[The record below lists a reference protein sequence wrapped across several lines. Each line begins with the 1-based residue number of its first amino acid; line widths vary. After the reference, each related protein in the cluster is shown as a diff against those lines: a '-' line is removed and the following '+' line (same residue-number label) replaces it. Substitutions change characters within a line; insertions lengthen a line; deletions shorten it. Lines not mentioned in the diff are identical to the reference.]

1 MGKGNRNRNDRYEDV
16 YSMSGN
22 GAAVKAPRTGAKK
35 DRTSALLIAVIAV
48 LLLSALVIYIF
59 SDSGVLE
66 RNTVYVSSENFE
78 VTGTMLPYYE
88 NLAYSS
94 AFEQYYSL
102 YYNYVYAGDATQAY
116 NAVAQ
121 MMSAYTLNDFFDSA
135 IATSKELVAL
145 AEEATAKGVKLD
157 AEELAE
163 IEDTLKSS
171 SAASLGTGVKKKD
184 LRAALKLQA
193 LAVKYIDILDK
204 EIEDG
209 VTEESILEYVNKH
222 KEDYYKADILKYELS
237 AEAKKYTDTVEYVR
251 VEKLIDEYA
260 EKLAAATSAEDF
272 KKLVIEFEVEK
283 GFDKNFDLNKG
294 SIETPDEEIIETAKK
309 NLVENIYKAVVE
321 GETFVSTLTDNATYA
336 EPLEAVANNLYATCT
351 SAVANL
357 DETENYVLE
366 KDDEALAWI
375 SDEETKALDTKL
387 VEDKTEDKYAK
398 TVYMMIKP
406 MYLDESDTKDVA
418 HILIKAAEKTATAEQ
433 KAAAKEKADKVLA
446 EYKAGELTLEA
457 FETLAET
464 YNEDSGCVY
473 EGVTK
478 GQMVKPFE
486 DWTFD
491 AARKVGDTGVV
502 ETEFG
507 YHVMYFVGEGG
518 KAYYAKALDAYV
530 AEEYEDRVD
539 ALVEEYVTLNDK
551 AIAKKTQVA
560 DDTTAA

>member
-1 MGKGNRNRNDRYEDV
+1 
-16 YSMSGN
+16 
-22 GAAVKAPRTGAKK
+22 
-35 DRTSALLIAVIAV
+35 
-48 LLLSALVIYIF
+48 
-59 SDSGVLE
+59 
-66 RNTVYVSSENFE
+66 
-78 VTGTMLPYYE
+78 
-88 NLAYSS
+88 
-94 AFEQYYSL
+94 
-102 YYNYVYAGDATQAY
+102 GDATQAY

-121 MMSAYTLNDFFDSA
+121 MMSVYTLNDFFDSA
-135 IATSKELVAL
+135 ISTSKELVAL

-184 LRAALKLQA
+184 LRAALELQA

-209 VTEESILEYVNKH
+209 VTEESILEYVNEH

-237 AEAKKYTDTVEYVR
+237 AEAKNYTDTVEYVR

-294 SIETPDEEIIETAKK
+294 SIETPDETIIETAKK
-309 NLVENIYKAVVE
+309 DLVENIYKAVVE

-336 EPLEAVANNLYATCT
+336 EPFEAVANNLYATCT

-375 SDEETKALDTKL
+375 SDEETEALDTKL

-418 HILIKAAEKTATAEQ
+418 HILIKADEKTATAEQ

-457 FETLAET
+457 FEKLAET

-518 KAYYAKALDAYV
+518 KAYYAKALDAYI

-551 AIAKKTQVA
+551 AIAKKTNVA